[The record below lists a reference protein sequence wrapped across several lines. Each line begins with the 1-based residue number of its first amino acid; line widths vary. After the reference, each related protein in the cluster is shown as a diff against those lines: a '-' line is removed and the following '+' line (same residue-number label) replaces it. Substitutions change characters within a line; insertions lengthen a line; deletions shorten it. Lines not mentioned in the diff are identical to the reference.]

1 MKLQIINCVNLV
13 LYIDQSVM
21 LISIYYITVIM
32 YFNPI
37 ISALQY
43 YVSSCVLIMSSLCF
57 ITKFENMDLKW
68 DVWD

>member
-1 MKLQIINCVNLV
+1 
-13 LYIDQSVM
+13 M

-43 YVSSCVLIMSSLCF
+43 HVSSCVLIMSSLCF
-57 ITKFENMDLKW
+57 ITKFEHVLDLKW

>member
-1 MKLQIINCVNLV
+1 MKLQIINCVNLM

-43 YVSSCVLIMSSLCF
+43 HVSSCVLIMSSLCF